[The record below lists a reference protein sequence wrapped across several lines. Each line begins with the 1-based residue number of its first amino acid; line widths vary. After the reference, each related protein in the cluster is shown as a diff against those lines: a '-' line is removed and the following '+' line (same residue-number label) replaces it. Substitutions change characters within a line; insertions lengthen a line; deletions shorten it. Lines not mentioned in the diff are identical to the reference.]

1 MPDIIIESVL
11 KGKLDCELLFKWL
24 NNEEIEDPPEDCIL
38 FCCNRNEFVAYFL
51 SYLRTQ
57 TESVLQT
64 NSNAPPPLHQTPE
77 KVLNPRRKHRRS
89 ISDPTSDDR
98 KDTLSVKSTSLRS
111 QESPS
116 KDRKRTGR
124 RVKTKLFDDSTIS
137 SDESRI
143 STGMEKVFVSSTPM
157 KSNSRSE
164 LPATSPVTPL
174 RSFMH
179 ERCDTPRLSHRH
191 RSHEKSCLGDYLVG
205 DFAQKSSKKKKGR
218 NASDSSEPVELD
230 LSNSD
235 AFPEIGAR
243 KASSLRSDKR
253 RIKPTNIDKST
264 SKKSVSLNSFNSDYF
279 QQSSVSLLEDNAV
292 FKQQSIQSKEASGF
306 DAERSMLKQERHKL
320 MEKFNILNTTASP
333 KPVAPKIKVTQK
345 ESFEQ
350 AKTYIKSDSTKIV
363 FKEKLDLLCD
373 IYDILMNNNLILSVS
388 TEIYFLISILL
399 SKQCEEEYKTVESNL
414 KDNNFEYLM
423 KSIHNSTYFAVK
435 CLWNMR
441 TILEVVLD
449 RNSLKILGEN
459 KKVRAFYPDLAK
471 FLLNSYGLK
480 CELEGGQQEKKSVER
495 ISNGVICFNHET
507 DNVDNFPSVMSFQ
520 NFKKQRDMFYEIV
533 RWYQETTAS
542 GGSLSSFRARI
553 KTLLSCGQ
561 ASANYAHLAALF
573 TQHMLAEC
581 LPANTQESKLSKLQR
596 RLTCPTNAE
605 SHRLPAFSTKE
616 TFYASFIRSADGF
629 FRVHLQDAVAS
640 SLVSLDA
647 APGLTSHPDVSKDY
661 HSLAK
666 KLCLLGKFSG
676 FVAALPYS
684 LAPETARPA
693 PHQPPRGRAAESEVA
708 QRNHSQPTLDLK
720 GMLTSAYQTSR
731 LIITVPWVVHYLS
744 MLDYASLRI
753 PYYQELLKILRHIYI
768 NRLKTSETFLK
779 KNTVIFLK
787 CTLGWLFDLPHFP
800 QDITCDNNPVISE
813 VNIDCSEVID
823 EVILFD
829 LCPYL
834 RDVNVLLSTCKVSHD
849 QKDVGTFRHITPVS
863 LTLNPEDRLRNKER
877 ELQSRLE
884 EEMLKSQPSSTR
896 RVLELVTERVAAA
909 TVRELARPL
918 ATAREQ
924 VAARAARTVRE
935 RAGMTQAALLQSLQ
949 TLYSEKLD
957 ELRTSALEGASVT
970 IKRRASSALRAL
982 LPQAPLPL
990 QALAANNCL
999 SKVRRWLQQNWTRT
1013 DVLCKDIEA
1022 EMKNLIA
1029 VGAASAHK
1037 AACSQSLTVDEAE
1050 WAARSTSPAATLIH
1064 LKEQICLLLE
1074 DEEPTDLQQTLIDC
1088 AACCAPENVF
1098 RRPPTQKALL
1108 QLSVELCLVYVSKKP
1123 LEVTESFLNQLH
1135 SIWNVCCPDRKRSA
1149 PEELT
1154 LPERRPDLSPEFRNF
1169 DDDRVPTP
1177 VSDEDGPPVTNIKI
1191 VTVDSDSE
1199 VKVVDKVNDE
1209 ISDENLEFFD
1219 RILCPRNIVL
1229 LSSSKSKPTD
1239 VWEALATVLV
1249 FLLKNAYLSE
1259 DSLTEQ
1265 CLAVYRQDWP
1275 QNILENLSTC
1285 MKSVSSRWS
1294 RSSTGKFTLFLD
1306 FLAEYCGDMDY
1317 EPAD

>member
-164 LPATSPVTPL
+164 LPVTSPVTPL

-616 TFYASFIRSADGF
+616 TFYASFVRSADGF
-629 FRVHLQDAVAS
+629 FRVHLQDAVANT
-640 SLVSLDA
+640 LVSLDA

-708 QRNHSQPTLDLK
+708 QRNHSKDYHSLAKKLCLLGKFSGFVAALPYNLAPETARPAPHQPPRGRAAESEVARRNHSKDYHSHSLAKKLCLLGKFSGFIAALPYSLAPETARPAPHQPPRGRAADSEVAQRNHSKDYHSLAKKLCLLGKFSGFVAALPYNLAPETARPAPHQPPRGRAAESEMAQRNHSKDYHTLAKKLCLLGKFSGFVAALPYNLAPETARPAPHQPPRGRAAESEVARRNHSKDYHSLAKKLCLLGKFSGFVAALPYNLAPETARPAPHQPPRGRAAESEVAQRNHSQPTLDLK

-753 PYYQELLKILRHIYI
+753 TYYQELLKILRHIYI

-787 CTLGWLFDLPHFP
+787 CTLGWLFDLPQFP

-935 RAGMTQAALLQSLQ
+935 RGGMTQ
-949 TLYSEKLD
+949 
-957 ELRTSALEGASVT
+957 
-970 IKRRASSALRAL
+970 
-982 LPQAPLPL
+982 
-990 QALAANNCL
+990 
-999 SKVRRWLQQNWTRT
+999 
-1013 DVLCKDIEA
+1013 
-1022 EMKNLIA
+1022 
-1029 VGAASAHK
+1029 VGNK
-1037 AACSQSLTVDEAE
+1037 
-1050 WAARSTSPAATLIH
+1050 
-1064 LKEQICLLLE
+1064 
-1074 DEEPTDLQQTLIDC
+1074 
-1088 AACCAPENVF
+1088 
-1098 RRPPTQKALL
+1098 
-1108 QLSVELCLVYVSKKP
+1108 
-1123 LEVTESFLNQLH
+1123 
-1135 SIWNVCCPDRKRSA
+1135 
-1149 PEELT
+1149 
-1154 LPERRPDLSPEFRNF
+1154 
-1169 DDDRVPTP
+1169 
-1177 VSDEDGPPVTNIKI
+1177 
-1191 VTVDSDSE
+1191 
-1199 VKVVDKVNDE
+1199 
-1209 ISDENLEFFD
+1209 
-1219 RILCPRNIVL
+1219 
-1229 LSSSKSKPTD
+1229 
-1239 VWEALATVLV
+1239 LAT
-1249 FLLKNAYLSE
+1249 N
-1259 DSLTEQ
+1259 
-1265 CLAVYRQDWP
+1265 RH
-1275 QNILENLSTC
+1275 
-1285 MKSVSSRWS
+1285 
-1294 RSSTGKFTLFLD
+1294 
-1306 FLAEYCGDMDY
+1306 
-1317 EPAD
+1317 